1 MKFINQAWAENVSFS
16 QSDDLPMA
24 CARVAKAREVGP
36 LCRLQAAVFLIRVV
50 AVNPVFLAEIVAD
63 VHRTLVDIHVRAGG
77 TEKCRRPIKGPIGCR
92 YELQQTLGGGASC
105 ALDLSSFGSG
115 QNGAR
120 RRQALMLP
128 QSLVAQEKE
137 SFPLDDRTA
146 DISSEL
152 IALQSRLWSCR
163 RVEEI

>member
-63 VHRTLVDIHVRAGG
+63 VHRTLVDIHVRARG
-77 TEKCRRPIKGPIGCR
+77 TEKCRRPVEGPVGCR
-92 YELQQTLGGGASC
+92 YELQQPLGRSASRT
-105 ALDLSSFGSG
+105 LDLGSLARS
-115 QNGAR
+115 QN
-120 RRQALMLP
+120 
-128 QSLVAQEKE
+128 
-137 SFPLDDRTA
+137 RTR
-146 DISSEL
+146 
-152 IALQSRLWSCR
+152 SR
-163 RVEEI
+163 

>member
-1 MKFINQAWAENVSFS
+1 MKFIDHERAENVSLA
-16 QSDDLPMA
+16 QGKDLPMA

-36 LCRLQAAVFLIRVV
+36 LCRLQAQVLLVCVV
-50 AVNPVFLAEIVAD
+50 AMNPVFLAKIVAD
-63 VHRTLVDIHVRAGG
+63 VHRTLVDIHVCAGG
-77 TEKCRRPIKGPIGCR
+77 TEKCRRPIKGPVGWR

-105 ALDLSSFGSG
+105 ALDLGSLSSG

-152 IALQSRLWSCR
+152 IALQSRLWS
-163 RVEEI
+163 